1 LPGLRSALFAP
12 TGRAGYSQP
21 LVAAAEVKAAIFGHA
36 EFAAFKGTVDGLFA
50 AWQRDNAPLL
60 RGVARDDHPK
70 RLIDALSERL
80 LDTFRAAPLL
90 DAYDVYQR
98 LMDYWAEAMQDDVYQ
113 IAQEGW
119 QAVLDGKPN
128 ADLIPSALL
137 VARYF
142 AAEAAALAALEA
154 ARDAVTR
161 RMEELA
167 EEHGGEDGLLA
178 DARTDKGKLTARSV
192 KDRLRDIMADAD
204 AQEERAALCDY
215 LALIDQEAACN
226 KKVKDA
232 QKALDA
238 KVAAQHATL
247 SEAEVKMLVVDDKWL
262 ARLAADVQGEL
273 DRVSQALTGRIKTLA
288 ERYATPLPALATDVA
303 ALTARVDAH
312 LAKMGFAW
320 T

>member
-36 EFAAFKGTVDGLFA
+36 EFAAFKGSVDGLFA
-50 AWQRDNAPLL
+50 AWRRDNAPLL
-60 RGVARDDHPK
+60 RGAARGDHPK

-80 LDTFRAAPLL
+80 LETFRAAPLL

-119 QAVLDGKPN
+119 QAALDGKPN

-142 AAEAAALAALEA
+142 AAEAAALTALEA
-154 ARDAVTR
+154 ARDAITR
-161 RMEELA
+161 QMEELA
-167 EEHGGEDGLLA
+167 EEHGGQGELEEGLLA
-178 DARTDKGKLTARSV
+178 DARTDKGKLTAKSV
-192 KDRLRDIMADAD
+192 NDRLRDIMADAD
-204 AQEERAALCDY
+204 TGDERAVLRDY
-215 LALIDQEAACN
+215 LALIEGEAAAG
-226 KKVKDA
+226 KRVKDA

-238 KVAAQHATL
+238 KVAARYATL
-247 SEAEVKMLVVDDKWL
+247 SESEVKTLVVDDKWL

-273 DRVSQALTGRIKTLA
+273 DRVSQALTGRI
-288 ERYATPLPALATDVA
+288 RPWPNATPPRCPRSPPT
-303 ALTARVDAH
+303 
-312 LAKMGFAW
+312 
-320 T
+320 